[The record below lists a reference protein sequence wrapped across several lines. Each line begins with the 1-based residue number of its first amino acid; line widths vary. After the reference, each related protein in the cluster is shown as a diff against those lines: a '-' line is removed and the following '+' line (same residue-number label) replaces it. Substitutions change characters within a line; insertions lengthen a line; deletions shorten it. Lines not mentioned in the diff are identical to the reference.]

1 MQTRPVLA
9 VSSSPDGTTYKSSS
23 IVTQARFQ
31 SRSTLRPLTASC
43 KISPVMAA
51 VLAQSMFHQ
60 AQAGAQTC
68 LDPTSNW
75 MALREVAASPAM
87 RTNSLSTDGER
98 SQDHYYGDYAGSN
111 VSWVPP
117 HVTLAEAAL
126 NQGY

>member
-9 VSSSPDGTTYKSSS
+9 VSSSPDGTTCKSSS
-23 IVTQARFQ
+23 IATQARFQ

-51 VLAQSMFHQ
+51 VLAQSIFHQ

-98 SQDHYYGDYAGSN
+98 SQDHYYDYGDYAGSN
-111 VSWVPP
+111 VS
-117 HVTLAEAAL
+117 
-126 NQGY
+126 